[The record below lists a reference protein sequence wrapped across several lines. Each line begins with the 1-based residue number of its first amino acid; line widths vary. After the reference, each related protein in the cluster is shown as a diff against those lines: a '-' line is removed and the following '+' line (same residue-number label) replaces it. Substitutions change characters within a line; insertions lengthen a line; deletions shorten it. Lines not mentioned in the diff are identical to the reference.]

1 MIFKNKTD
9 FDSYVRDRFDSV
21 EESLYLIMRTGSSVT
36 ELLESDYNI
45 TAAFIV
51 PVLGQEAEVQL
62 FGMCITEDDKYIE
75 VYDSYSEKQLIYV
88 LMHRRMKDSDVTD

>member
-1 MIFKNKTD
+1 MIFKNKSD

-21 EESLYLIMRTGSSVT
+21 EESLYLIMRTGCSVT
-36 ELLESDYNI
+36 ELLESEYNI

-51 PVLGQEAEVQL
+51 PVLGHEAEVQL

>member
-1 MIFKNKTD
+1 MIFKSKSD
-9 FDSYVRDRFDSV
+9 FDSYVRDRFDSI

-36 ELLESDYNI
+36 ELLESEYNI

-62 FGMCITEDDKYIE
+62 FGMCIAEDDKYIE
-75 VYDSYSEKQLIYV
+75 VYDCCSEKQLIYV
-88 LMHRRMKDSDVTD
+88 LMHRRMKDSNVTD